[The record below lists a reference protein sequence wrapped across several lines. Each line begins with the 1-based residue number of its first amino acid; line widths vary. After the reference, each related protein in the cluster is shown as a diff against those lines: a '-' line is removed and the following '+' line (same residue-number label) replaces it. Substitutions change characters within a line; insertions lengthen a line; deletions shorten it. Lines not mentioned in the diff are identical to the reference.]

1 MILTK
6 FFRILNVI
14 RIGVIRISL
23 LFGVFLLLLQCDYLE
38 EKRLQEYAECRAALE
53 SEASVLNLS
62 NDEKLWF
69 YAAIL
74 DSVGVAEMLPLS
86 SNPGMEFYIYPE
98 TQSPLTISLQMHR
111 PNDVAKMLVEYGVPL
126 TSGIISTIIS
136 YAVFPM

>member
-1 MILTK
+1 MTLTK

-14 RIGVIRISL
+14 RTKVIRISL
-23 LFGVFLLLLQCDYLE
+23 LSGVFLLLLQCDYLE
-38 EKRLQEYAECRAALE
+38 EERLQEYAECRAALE

-98 TQSPLTISLQMHR
+98 THSPLTISLGMYR
-111 PNDVAKMLVEYGVPL
+111 PNDVAKMFVEHGVPL
-126 TSGIISTIIS
+126 TSGTGRQKI
-136 YAVFPM
+136 